1 MGNPEDFFWEALLKE
16 NEAPSPPP
24 VFFEAPTPLTNR
36 DGEDPSLL
44 DNQLLSYIS
53 RMLMEDETGSA
64 AAAKLQR
71 VDRGST
77 EDLLPGT
84 EVVRAFLKGMEEA
97 SKFLP
102 RNNGFGSEET
112 VQGHGMGRRKKN
124 HDRDEQQQQLEEE
137 VGSSSKLAALTIAAA
152 EATGAREMLDELMLH
167 GHETCI
173 KDMEKLRVDM
183 DKEAEKKSS
192 SSKVVD
198 LRMLLIDSQQ
208 CAGQV
213 LKKIR
218 QHSSA
223 TGDAMQRVAHC
234 FAKGLEA
241 RLDGS
246 GRQLYQ
252 SRWRMSLV
260 EYLKVY
266 KLYMSACSFKK
277 VALLFAAMTIMHAV
291 QGKQKLHIVDY
302 GDCGLH
308 WPDLFRRL
316 GSREGG
322 PPEVRITIVDIPQ
335 PGFRPAQRIEASGRC
350 LSSCAKELGVPFRF
364 QAVAAAKWETVGAD
378 DLHIDP
384 DEVLVVNDLLSFS
397 VLMDESVFSEGPS
410 PRDVALR
417 NIGRMRADVVFIQ
430 GIANANHGA
439 SFLSRFRGALLY
451 YSALFDMLDATV
463 PRGSELRL
471 ALEQNILGP
480 YALNAIACEG
490 ADLVERPEKYRQ
502 WQARN
507 HRAGMQQLPL
517 RPEMLAAIS
526 DEVKRYHHKDFLL
539 CEDGQWLLQGWMGR
553 VLFAHSAWVP

>member
-198 LRMLLIDSQQ
+198 LRMLLIRQPAV
-208 CAGQV
+208 CRAGAKEDQAALV
-213 LKKIR
+213 GDGRRHAAGGSLLR
-218 QHSSA
+218 QGA
-223 TGDAMQRVAHC
+223 GGTARRQREAAVSEPVAH
-234 FAKGLEA
+234 
-241 RLDGS
+241 GS
-246 GRQLYQ
+246 R
-252 SRWRMSLV
+252 SCTS
-260 EYLKVY
+260 
-266 KLYMSACSFKK
+266 SITA
-277 VALLFAAMTIMHAV
+277 
-291 QGKQKLHIVDY
+291 
-302 GDCGLH
+302 DCGLH

-451 YSALFDMLDATV
+451 YSAL
-463 PRGSELRL
+463 PG
-471 ALEQNILGP
+471 
-480 YALNAIACEG
+480 G
-490 ADLVERPEKYRQ
+490 AP
-502 WQARN
+502 
-507 HRAGMQQLPL
+507 
-517 RPEMLAAIS
+517 
-526 DEVKRYHHKDFLL
+526 
-539 CEDGQWLLQGWMGR
+539 
-553 VLFAHSAWVP
+553 